1 VLNVPAHW
9 RIKPS
14 FADLSPFGAGES
26 GRPLRIIL
34 DSQTTRPGPALD
46 LLNAF
51 SGHGHVELYATD
63 PTAPGRIEFGE
74 EIQER
79 DYQAV
84 SYVQAGAPI
93 RGHALRAARSM
104 RSRAR
109 LLAAEHG
116 LNEQETWQALALLHS
131 GRRHEIDA
139 VVSSAAVLSQPT
151 LAEHARKAHVI
162 TVEQACAL
170 LGLFLRAHNDFTVAM
185 RGETGE
191 FLTHKNFYRT
201 AVVAALPDFDDSL
214 RATWA
219 IWHEQQKAKP
229 FILLRAVETRMGRAL
244 IARDYVNVR
253 IRHWRP
259 DETWDEVLYFFESLL
274 LSLGG
279 ALDALA
285 RLLDATTELES
296 NPRQVG
302 IRSNKWR
309 KQIILKAPTLT
320 DLLAE
325 DSHFRS
331 VVDLIATLRN
341 FIHGEALSAEQ
352 MNDDG
357 EPHVMDYGPGVLVM
371 SGKTAEQLSKAA
383 SQVDGTTAWG
393 IEEHHGDATTVMPIQ
408 FQHQAVR
415 HVLQAIREAI
425 ATDVVTANAPELTV
439 AYDRRL
445 WLASAEYDVNLR
457 LLLGIT
463 DGSPPAA
470 RSEQAGI

>member
-51 SGHGHVELYATD
+51 SGRGHVELYATD
-63 PTAPGRIEFGE
+63 PSAPGRIEFGE
-74 EIQER
+74 EVEER
-79 DYQAV
+79 DYRAV
-84 SYVQAGAPI
+84 HYVQAGAPA
-93 RGHALRAARSM
+93 RGEAVGAARST
-104 RSRAR
+104 RLGASR
-109 LLAAEHG
+109 LAAEHG
-116 LNEQETWQALALLHS
+116 LDEQETWQGLALLHA

-139 VVSSAAVLSQPT
+139 VVSSAAVLSEPT
-151 LAEHARKAHVI
+151 LADQAREAHV
-162 TVEQACAL
+162 TTAEQACAL
-170 LGLFLRAHNDFTVAM
+170 LGLFLRAHNDFTVAV
-185 RGETGE
+185 RGNTGE
-191 FLTHKNFYRT
+191 FLPHKSLYRT
-201 AVVAALPDFDDSL
+201 AIVAALPGFEDSF
-214 RATWA
+214 RAVWA

-253 IRHWRP
+253 VRHWRP
-259 DETWDEVLYFFESLL
+259 DETWNEVLYFFESLL
-274 LSLGG
+274 LSLSG
-279 ALDALA
+279 ALDAVA
-285 RLLDATTELES
+285 RLLDATTGLES

-302 IRSNKWR
+302 IRSKDWR
-309 KQIILKAPTLT
+309 KRIILTAPALT
-320 DLLAE
+320 DLLAKG
-325 DSHFRS
+325 SHFRS

-341 FIHGEALSAEQ
+341 FIHGEALSAEL

-357 EPHVMDYGPGVLVM
+357 EPHVIDYGPGALVV
-371 SGKTAEQLSKAA
+371 SGKTAEQLSEAA

-393 IEEHHGDATTVMPIQ
+393 IEARHGDATTVMPIQ

-415 HVLQAIREAI
+415 HVLQAIREAM

-445 WLASAEYDVNLR
+445 WLASAKYDVNLR

-463 DGSPPAA
+463 DGSEPA
-470 RSEQAGI
+470 GL